1 MTKKIFLIDSLG
13 ALISAIILLV
23 ISQFESQ
30 FGISRNLSLILI
42 PLPIIFS
49 VFSFVSYKLD
59 NEKWKSLL
67 KIIAIAN
74 LSYCCLTLYLTLINF
89 ATLKNLGITYFVVEI
104 FIIFL
109 LAMFELKIA
118 NKRNE

>member
-1 MTKKIFLIDSLG
+1 MKKKIFLIDSLG
-13 ALISAIILLV
+13 ALISAIMLLS
-23 ISQFESQ
+23 ISQFERY
-30 FGISRNLSLILI
+30 FGISENLAFILI

-49 VFSFVSYKLD
+49 VFSFLSYKFGKK
-59 NEKWKSLL
+59 NWKLLL
-67 KIIAIAN
+67 KIIALAN
-74 LSYCCLTLYLTLINF
+74 LLYCCLTFYVTLTNL

-104 FIIFL
+104 FIIII

>member
-13 ALISAIILLV
+13 ALISAIILL
-23 ISQFESQ
+23 IIPLFERQ
-30 FGISRNLSLILI
+30 FGISRNLALILV

-49 VFSFVSYKLD
+49 VFSFISYKLD

-74 LSYCCLTLYLTLINF
+74 LFYCCLTLYIILTNF
-89 ATLKNLGITYFVVEI
+89 ATLKKLGITYFVVEI
-104 FIIFL
+104 FIIIL
-109 LAMFELKIA
+109 LAKFELKIA
-118 NKRNE
+118 NKRAE

>member
-23 ISQFESQ
+23 ISQFERQ
-30 FGISRNLSLILI
+30 FGISRNLSLILV

-109 LAMFELKIA
+109 LPMFELKIA

>member
-23 ISQFESQ
+23 ISQFERQ
-30 FGISRNLSLILI
+30 FGISRNLCLILV

-89 ATLKNLGITYFVVEI
+89 ATLKNLGIAYFVVEI
-104 FIIFL
+104 LIIFL

>member
-23 ISQFESQ
+23 ISQFERQ
-30 FGISRNLSLILI
+30 FGISRNLSLILV

-89 ATLKNLGITYFVVEI
+89 ASLKNLGITYFVVEI

>member
-23 ISQFESQ
+23 ISQFERQ
-30 FGISRNLSLILI
+30 FGISRNLSLILV

-59 NEKWKSLL
+59 NEKWKLLL

-89 ATLKNLGITYFVVEI
+89 ASLKNLGITYFVVEI

>member
-23 ISQFESQ
+23 ISQFERQ
-30 FGISRNLSLILI
+30 FGISRNLSLILV

-89 ATLKNLGITYFVVEI
+89 ASLKNLGITYFVVEI

-109 LAMFELKIA
+109 LAMLELKIA